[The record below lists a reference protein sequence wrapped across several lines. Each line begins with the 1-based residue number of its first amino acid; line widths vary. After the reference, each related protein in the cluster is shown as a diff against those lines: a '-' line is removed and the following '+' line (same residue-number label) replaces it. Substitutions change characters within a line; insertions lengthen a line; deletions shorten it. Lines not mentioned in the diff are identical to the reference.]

1 MPVSPAGQVAPHVI
15 RQIAQVLRSGEPAVL
30 ILGGAPIRATMVA
43 DAQRIA
49 AATGAKLTV
58 AQFNAR
64 VERGRGRHPIPR
76 LPYGIDQAMAVM
88 AGAQHIVLIGTMAP
102 VAPFA
107 YPDKPGYLAPD
118 AATTHVLARPEQ
130 DVADALARLAG
141 ELVRLTSPRRSTSA
155 SSCRRKPRSR
165 RRTSRRCWRR
175 CCRRTRW

>member
-1 MPVSPAGQVAPHVI
+1 M
-15 RQIAQVLRSGEPAVL
+15 L

-49 AATGAKLTV
+49 AATGAKLTA

-76 LPYGIDQAMAVM
+76 LPYGIDQAMAAM
-88 AGAQHIVLIGTMAP
+88 ASAQHIVLIGTTPP

-107 YPDKPGYLAPD
+107 YPDKPGYLAPA

-130 DVADALARLAG
+130 DVADAPPGSRTSWA
-141 ELVRLTSPRRSTSA
+141 RLTSPRRSTGVST
-155 SSCRRKPRSR
+155 CRRKPRSR

-175 CCRRTRW
+175 CCPRTRW